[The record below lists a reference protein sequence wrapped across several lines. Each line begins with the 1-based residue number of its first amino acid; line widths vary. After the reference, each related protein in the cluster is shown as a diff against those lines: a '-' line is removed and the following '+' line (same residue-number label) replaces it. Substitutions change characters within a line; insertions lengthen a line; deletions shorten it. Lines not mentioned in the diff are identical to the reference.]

1 MVQAMRTDTKETA
14 QLSEMSQRDLADMV
28 AKAQDERFKLLRAM
42 KGFAAVQSDD
52 AMITPATEGDGPISP
67 ETLSAELPDKL
78 AKIDTWLNRRMADMQ
93 RAEARIDRRMAQ
105 LDRVE
110 QSVRELTT
118 KLDAQLNSI
127 SPDGAHTKRVQ
138 QMVWRSLSEVLDNA
152 RQQIATISRPLD
164 DRLAVMRQAEQDLTH
179 RVEQVQKFADEA
191 RMQLTQQVTDT
202 VTQAQHRAEELMHP
216 LTQALPQ
223 IVDSAVKEAQRRF
236 QEKFDEHV
244 ASLHD
249 AIHEKVL
256 HARDVTEHHIVE
268 LNNKLESHQ
277 RDTQSV
283 LADMQQQFEQRL
295 NQAQQQAQVAGH
307 DLVYQFDE
315 SIEQRIAD
323 IKSRFE
329 RARTQLNKQLDGIA
343 TQVDTRSNELAGHID
358 ECVDVHLPNA
368 QADAQA
374 KLEQMTATFNQAKS
388 QGEQQ
393 LNASRDRAEA
403 MLLEFAARFDEQSQ
417 SHAYQADAQIETFSA
432 QARQVLDKN
441 RDLIDQAQTQVNDR
455 VLAMQERLSERVAR
469 TQQVAAVADL
479 KEMVDRAE
487 EAARSLE
494 ALIELH
500 EPTADS
506 DLIEAEL
513 DDCAHAAGT
522 SVLEVRPLMDQ
533 LKQTADRLR
542 GVNDPELPASDTV

>member
-1 MVQAMRTDTKETA
+1 MRTDQKKTA

-28 AKAQDERFKLLRAM
+28 TKAQDKRFKRLRAM
-42 KGFAAVQSDD
+42 KDFAAMQSDD
-52 AMITPATEGDGPISP
+52 AMITPATAYDGPVSP

-78 AKIDTWLNRRMADMQ
+78 AKIDTWLNRRMADVQ
-93 RAEARIDRRMAQ
+93 RAEVRIDRRMAQ
-105 LDRVE
+105 LDRVD

-118 KLDAQLNSI
+118 KLGAQLNSI

-138 QMVWRSLSEVLDNA
+138 QMVCRSLSEVLDDA

-179 RVEQVQKFADEA
+179 RVEQVQKLADDA
-191 RMQLTQQVTDT
+191 RQQLTQQVTDT
-202 VTQAQHRAEELMHP
+202 VTQAQRRADELMHP
-216 LTQALPQ
+216 LTQTLSQ
-223 IVDSAVKEAQRRF
+223 TVDSAVKQAQRRF

-307 DLVYQFDE
+307 DLAYQFDQ

-323 IKSRFE
+323 IKGRFE
-329 RARTQLNKQLDGIA
+329 RARTQLNEQLDGIA

-368 QADAQA
+368 QTDAQA
-374 KLEQMTATFNQAKS
+374 QLEQMTATFDQAKS

-417 SHAYQADAQIETFSA
+417 SHADQADAQIETFSA
-432 QARQVLDKN
+432 QARQVLDKK

-455 VLAMQERLSERVAR
+455 VLAMQERLSERVAHMK
-469 TQQVAAVADL
+469 QVAAVADL
-479 KEMVDRAE
+479 KAMVDRAE

-506 DLIEAEL
+506 DLVEAEL

-533 LKQTADRLR
+533 LKQTAERLR
-542 GVNDPELPASDTV
+542 GMNDPELPASDTA

>member
-1 MVQAMRTDTKETA
+1 MAAYRSIQIGQNLPEIPCSVRLRTANTSTPNKMVQAMRTDPKETA
-14 QLSEMSQRDLADMV
+14 PLSEMSQRDLADMV
-28 AKAQDERFKLLRAM
+28 TKAQDERFKLLRAM
-42 KGFAAVQSDD
+42 KGFAAMQSDD
-52 AMITPATEGDGPISP
+52 AMITPATERDGPVSP

-78 AKIDTWLNRRMADMQ
+78 AKIDTWLNRRMADVQ

-138 QMVWRSLSEVLDNA
+138 QMAWRSLSEVLDDA

-164 DRLAVMRQAEQDLTH
+164 DRLAVMRQA
-179 RVEQVQKFADEA
+179 
-191 RMQLTQQVTDT
+191 
-202 VTQAQHRAEELMHP
+202 
-216 LTQALPQ
+216 
-223 IVDSAVKEAQRRF
+223 
-236 QEKFDEHV
+236 
-244 ASLHD
+244 
-249 AIHEKVL
+249 
-256 HARDVTEHHIVE
+256 
-268 LNNKLESHQ
+268 
-277 RDTQSV
+277 
-283 LADMQQQFEQRL
+283 
-295 NQAQQQAQVAGH
+295 
-307 DLVYQFDE
+307 
-315 SIEQRIAD
+315 
-323 IKSRFE
+323 
-329 RARTQLNKQLDGIA
+329 
-343 TQVDTRSNELAGHID
+343 
-358 ECVDVHLPNA
+358 
-368 QADAQA
+368 
-374 KLEQMTATFNQAKS
+374 
-388 QGEQQ
+388 EQQ

-417 SHAYQADAQIETFSA
+417 SHADQADAQIETFSA
-432 QARQVLDKN
+432 QARQVLDRN
-441 RDLIDQAQTQVNDR
+441 RDLIDQAQAQVNDR

-469 TQQVAAVADL
+469 MKQVAAVADL
-479 KEMVDRAE
+479 KAMVDRAE

-533 LKQTADRLR
+533 LKQTAERLR
-542 GVNDPELPASDTV
+542 GMNDPERPASDTA